1 MTRTVRAM
9 VVLALASAAAF
20 PLAAQ
25 NPAPPAPPVPP
36 APQGPP
42 QGQQPPAPLPPNGWR
57 VDPNHSAITF
67 RVRHLGITWVNGKF
81 GSWASE
87 LVFDPAN
94 PEAASVSAHIR
105 TASVNTEVDR
115 RDTDIRQN
123 YFVADS
129 FPEIAF
135 TSRRVEKTGDTHL
148 RITGDLTMHGVT
160 KSVILETE
168 INGMLNGSRG
178 KRVSFTGTTTVS
190 RRDFGILRN
199 PFMEGAQVVGDDIH
213 ITIDIEAI
221 QPIAS

>member
-1 MTRTVRAM
+1 MTPTVRAM
-9 VVLALASAAAF
+9 VVLALASASAF

-25 NPAPPAPPVPP
+25 NPASP

-42 QGQQPPAPLPPNGWR
+42 QGQQPQAPLPPNGWR

-87 LVFDPAN
+87 LVYDPAN
-94 PEAASVSAHIR
+94 PEAASVSAHVR

-115 RDTDIRQN
+115 RDNDIRQN

-160 KSVILETE
+160 KSVVLETE
-168 INGMLNGSRG
+168 INGMLSGARG

-190 RRDFGILRN
+190 RHDFGILRN

-221 QPIAS
+221 QPIAT

>member
-1 MTRTVRAM
+1 MTGAVRAM

-25 NPAPPAPPVPP
+25 NPTPP

-42 QGQQPPAPLPPNGWR
+42 PGQQPPAPLPPNGWR

-81 GSWASE
+81 GQWHAD
-87 LVFDPAN
+87 LVYDPAN
-94 PEAASVSAHIR
+94 PEAATVSAHIQ

-115 RDTDIRQN
+115 RDNDIRQN
-123 YFVADS
+123 YFVVDS
-129 FPEIAF
+129 FPEITFA
-135 TSRRVEKTGDTHL
+135 SARVEKTGDTHL
-148 RITGDLTMHGVT
+148 RITGDLTLHGVT
-160 KSVILETE
+160 KSVVLETE
-168 INGMLNGSRG
+168 INGQLNGSRG
-178 KRVSFTGTTTVS
+178 KRVSFTATTTVS

-199 PFMEGAQVVGDDIH
+199 PILEGVPIVGDDIH